1 MSIGMHVG
9 QEVIKSAADL
19 DGVESPRRELDAAG
33 HSCRRGEQR
42 CILSRV
48 CQCFC
53 ETQEVQ
59 WSFINVRGR
68 HALLDD
74 SLPDYP

>member
-19 DGVESPRRELDAAG
+19 DGVESPRRELGTSIA
-33 HSCRRGEQR
+33 
-42 CILSRV
+42 
-48 CQCFC
+48 
-53 ETQEVQ
+53 EVSSAVFYPEYASVSVRLK